1 MDSQQVSAAAP
12 PAATVAFPKTPL
24 AALSTFNNALF
35 MRLVKNVSSEER
47 AAIAAARV
55 AAGTVPTP
63 PLD

>member
-1 MDSQQVSAAAP
+1 MDSQQSSAAP
-12 PAATVAFPKTPL
+12 SATVAFPATPL

-35 MRLVKNVSSEER
+35 MRRVKNVSSEER
-47 AAIAAARV
+47 AAIAAARA